1 MDKKLTNTLKY
12 ALWTAVAA
20 LLLYFSFR
28 SFQKTDWKVFGAVLR
43 ECRWGY
49 VILSMFL
56 GALVFF
62 IRALRWRMQLLPLD
76 PSTSRLTC
84 WNAYNICMI
93 TNIVLPRVGE
103 VVRCGYVTRHS
114 GRDGEGKR
122 LITFDKA
129 LGTVVVD
136 RVWDAVSLLIVFAI
150 LLVLMWNRFGTFF
163 TETLFPGLA
172 GKVHLWWILVL
183 GVLLVAGFIYLCW
196 SLRGREGIWGRIWGW
211 IQGVYD
217 GLLSCLHM
225 RHGWLFILYTAL
237 IWGLYWLMSA
247 CIIWALQGIDLQSI
261 DLQSASP
268 EFATSLG
275 MIDGLGM
282 ADALFLMFAGAVSSL
297 VPVPGGFGAFHG
309 AVAVTMESLYGL
321 SFKSGL
327 IFATLSHESQVIVNA
342 VCGACSYIHET
353 FFRR

>member
-1 MDKKLTNTLKY
+1 MDKKSTNIVRY
-12 ALWTAVAA
+12 GLWVAVAV

-28 SFQKTDWKVFGAVLR
+28 GVNWKDFGAALR

-49 VILSMFL
+49 VVLSMFL
-56 GALVFF
+56 GALVFY

-93 TNIVLPRVGE
+93 TNTVLPRVGE

-114 GRDGEGKR
+114 GRDGEGGR
-122 LITFDKA
+122 LVTFDKA

-136 RVWDAVSLLIVFAI
+136 RVWDGVSILVVFLIILTLL
-150 LLVLMWNRFGTFF
+150 WNRFGAFF
-163 TETLFPGLA
+163 TDTLFPGLA
-172 GKVHLWWILVL
+172 GKVRLWWILVL
-183 GVLLVAGFIYLCW
+183 GGLLAGGFLFLCW
-196 SLRGREGIWGRIWGW
+196 RLREREGLWGRIWGW
-211 IQGVYD
+211 IRGMYD

-225 RHGWLFILYTAL
+225 RRGWLFIVYTVL
-237 IWGLYWLMSA
+237 IWALYWLMSA
-247 CIIWALQGIDLQSI
+247 CIIRALQGVDPQGV
-261 DLQSASP
+261 SP
-268 EFATSLG
+268 ELSDALG
-275 MIDGLGM
+275 RIGSLGM

-309 AVAVTMESLYGL
+309 VVAGALASIYGIP
-321 SFKSGL
+321 FGAGL

>member
-1 MDKKLTNTLKY
+1 MDKKLSNTWKY
-12 ALWTAVAA
+12 VLWTAVAA

-28 SFQKTDWKVFGAVLR
+28 GVNWKDFGAALR

-49 VILSMFL
+49 VVLSMFL

-93 TNIVLPRVGE
+93 TNVVLPRVGE

-114 GRDGEGKR
+114 ARDAEGKR
-122 LITFDKA
+122 LVTFDKA

-150 LLVLMWNRFGTFF
+150 LLVSMWNRFGAFF
-163 TETLFPGLA
+163 TDTLFPSLA
-172 GKVHLWWILVL
+172 GKIHIWWILAL
-183 GVLLVAGFIYLCW
+183 GILLVAGFIFLCW
-196 SLRGREGIWGRIWGW
+196 RLRGHEGIWGRVWGW
-211 IQGVYD
+211 IQGIYD

-247 CIIWALQGIDLQSI
+247 CIIWALQGIDPQGI
-261 DLQSASP
+261 SP
-268 EFATSLG
+268 ELTTALG
-275 MIDGLGM
+275 RIGGLGM
-282 ADALFLMFAGAVSSL
+282 ADALFLMFAGAVSS
-297 VPVPGGFGAFHG
+297 VIPVPGGFGAFHG
-309 AVAVTMESLYGL
+309 VVAGALASIYGIP
-321 SFKSGL
+321 FAAGL

-342 VCGACSYIHET
+342 FCGACSYVHET